1 MLELL
6 FVVALLCW
14 VAISCL
20 QLLAALPAGP
30 AILASLVLVPT
41 LAVLRARGVIISHDL
56 HFLGRRRR
64 PVPPE
69 RFFWP
74 ATRRKLG
81 RRALGALL
89 LAVASWWLVLGCP
102 DRLTADWKSLPGWLA
117 SAFGAACTVEFVAC
131 AWIYL
136 RASQRFDPQAP
147 GLVGWLRRGLYWLSD
162 NHEFLGEEPLPR
174 ERRKREGVY

>member
-6 FVVALLCW
+6 FVVALLSW
-14 VAISCL
+14 VAILCL
-20 QLLAALPAGP
+20 QFLAALPAGP
-30 AILASLVLVPT
+30 AILSSLVLVPV
-41 LAVLRARGVIISHDL
+41 LSVLRARGVINSNDL
-56 HFLGRRRR
+56 HFIDRRRR

-89 LAVASWWLVLGCP
+89 LALVSWWLALARP
-102 DRLTADWKSLPGWLA
+102 DRLAADWASLPGWLA
-117 SAFGAACTVEFVAC
+117 SACGAVCLVEFLAC
-131 AWIYL
+131 GWIYL

-147 GLVGWLRRGLYWLSD
+147 SLVGWLRRGLYWLSD

-174 ERRKREGVY
+174 EKRKREGVY